1 VVERPESKAAATCS
15 SFTNFLKGVTA
26 ETNVISKGMP
36 LKSDYSVVIATCIAS
51 DFAIG

>member
-1 VVERPESKAAATCS
+1 MQQFHEFSKGHC
-15 SFTNFLKGVTA
+15 NCGDK
-26 ETNVISKGMP
+26 NDISKGMP